1 MAGNAVFLPPSMR
14 STYAPRR
21 PSYARRPLSSIRSF
35 VVFEPDFAAIENFI
49 QDNIYSKVKVAQG
62 MDLLVRTMAY
72 VVKGNAQKRAAG
84 PIAPRQRSVPALA
97 YKIPVQRITGAYFAG
112 WKVRRIGLAH
122 WYVYNDSREAYL
134 IETGM
139 FMRVRRPILKLSLI
153 DMLRMLDGTRTG
165 ARFLDWVIAPRGR
178 ATSGTKFAR
187 APFYGVEPV
196 SKRLQGASTLGGMA
210 GPQGRLP

>member
-14 STYAPRR
+14 STYAPSR
-21 PSYARRPLSSIRSF
+21 PASYARAPLSSIRSF
-35 VVFEPDFAAIENFI
+35 VVFEPDFDAIERFI
-49 QDNIYSKVKVAQG
+49 QDNQYSKVKVSQG
-62 MDLLVRTMAY
+62 IDLLVRTMAY
-72 VVKGNAQKRAAG
+72 VVKGNAQARAAG
-84 PIAPRQRSVPALA
+84 PVAPRQRSVPALA
-97 YKIPVQRITGAYFAG
+97 YRIPVQRITGAYFAG

-165 ARFLDWVIAPRGR
+165 ARFLDWVIAPRSVSRG
-178 ATSGTKFAR
+178 SGGEYVNVASF
-187 APFYGVEPV
+187 E
-196 SKRLQGASTLGGMA
+196 KRLQGTATLRGTA
-210 GPQGRLP
+210 